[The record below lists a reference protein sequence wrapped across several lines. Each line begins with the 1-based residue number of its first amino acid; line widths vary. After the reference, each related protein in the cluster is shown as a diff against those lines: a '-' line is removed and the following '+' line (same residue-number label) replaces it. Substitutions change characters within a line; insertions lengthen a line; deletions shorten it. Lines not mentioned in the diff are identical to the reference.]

1 MYEDVGITMEI
12 VPTIYNNDEI
22 GLNITGTVSS
32 VSSTSAEGV
41 PTISKRDFVTS
52 RRIKS
57 GWTAIIGGLMKK
69 EQRHSS
75 DRIPI
80 LGHLPLIGILF
91 GNTRSD
97 EIESEIVILIT
108 PNVLPDNGT
117 VLKMIRD
124 TRSPDQI
131 KNKGDKK
138 KNEKED

>member
-1 MYEDVGITMEI
+1 
-12 VPTIYNNDEI
+12 
-22 GLNITGTVSS
+22 
-32 VSSTSAEGV
+32 
-41 PTISKRDFVTS
+41 
-52 RRIKS
+52 
-57 GWTAIIGGLMKK
+57 MKK
-69 EQRHSS
+69 EERHSS

-108 PNVLPDNGT
+108 PNILPDNGT

-131 KNKGDKK
+131 KNKANRTESKSGARNVEAPEVQNTFKGK
-138 KNEKED
+138 VSG